1 MSAPITI
8 TFQFSDGT
16 VHDASVSE
24 ASISQA
30 ICYKYGWSI
39 APIVAGLGG
48 GATPEYTI
56 EVSNNNTDWFPYD
69 SLTEGADIG
78 QAFDDVHLDWLYIR
92 INYDAKTNTTG
103 TVEFPLILK

>member
-16 VHDASVSE
+16 SHNASLTE
-24 ASISQA
+24 ASFSQA

-39 APIVAGLGG
+39 APIVAGLDQ
-48 GATPEYTI
+48 APTYTI
-56 EVSNNNTDWFPYD
+56 EVSNNNIDFFPYESRVED
-69 SLTEGADIG
+69 AAIG
-78 QAFDDVHLDWLYIR
+78 QAFDDTHLDWLYIR
-92 INYDAKTNTTG
+92 INYNAQTNTTG

>member
-8 TFQFSDGT
+8 TFQFGDGT
-16 VHDASVSE
+16 THDASVSE

-39 APIVAGLGG
+39 APIIAGLDQ
-48 GATPEYTI
+48 APEYTI
-56 EVSNNNTDWFPYD
+56 EVSNNNIDFYSYD
-69 SLTEGADIG
+69 SLTEGADIA
-78 QAFDDVHLDWLYIR
+78 QPFDDVHLDWLYIR

>member
-1 MSAPITI
+1 MSAPITL

-16 VHDASVSE
+16 SHDASVTE

-39 APIVAGLGG
+39 APVVSGLDQ
-48 GATPEYTI
+48 APTYTI
-56 EVSNNNTDWFPYD
+56 EVSINNIDFYPYD
-69 SLTEGADIG
+69 SPVVDADIL
-78 QAFDDVHLDWLYIR
+78 QPFDDVHLDWLYIR
-92 INYDAKTNTTG
+92 INYNALTNTTG

>member
-1 MSAPITI
+1 MNPITI

-16 VHDASVSE
+16 SHDASVSE

-39 APIVAGLGG
+39 APISTGLNQSP
-48 GATPEYTI
+48 TYTI
-56 EVSNNNTDWFPYD
+56 EVSNNNTDFYPYED
-69 SLTEGADIG
+69 RVVDAAIT
-78 QAFDDVHLDWLYIR
+78 QPFDDVHIDWLYVR

>member
-1 MSAPITI
+1 MSNPIKL

-16 VHDASVSE
+16 SHDASLTE

-39 APIVAGLGG
+39 APIVAGLDS
-48 GATPEYTI
+48 TPTYTI
-56 EVSNNNTDWFPYD
+56 QVSNNNVDFFPYD
-69 SLTEGADIG
+69 LQTVDALIG
-78 QAFDDVHLDWLYIR
+78 QAFDDTHLDWLYVR
-92 INYDAKTNTTG
+92 INYDAQLNTTG

>member
-1 MSAPITI
+1 MSNPIKL

-16 VHDASVSE
+16 SHDASLTE

-39 APIVAGLGG
+39 APIVAGLD
-48 GATPEYTI
+48 ATPTYTI
-56 EVSNNNTDWFPYD
+56 EVSNNNIDFFPYD
-69 SLTEGADIG
+69 TPVVDALIG
-78 QAFDDVHLDWLYIR
+78 QAFDDTHLDWLYVR
-92 INYDAKTNTTG
+92 INYDAQLNTIG